1 MIIRKFTRIIL
12 GAALGISVFAFAGNV
27 PETAYAADMSDISV
41 TSTREDVQQVVDDG
55 NFDYTELD
63 GTEIDHIYELYNNDP
78 ETIKQLQRQSDYNAT
93 GDIATLSAR
102 SSRA

>member
-41 TSTREDVQQVVDDG
+41 TSTREDVQQVVTMETSTTQSWTVQRSIT
-55 NFDYTELD
+55 YTSC
-63 GTEIDHIYELYNNDP
+63 II
-78 ETIKQLQRQSDYNAT
+78 TIPKPSN
-93 GDIATLSAR
+93 
-102 SSRA
+102 SSSVNPITTPPAI

>member
-27 PETAYAADMSDISV
+27 PETAYAANMSDISV

-55 NFDYTELD
+55 NFDYTEL
-63 GTEIDHIYELYNNDP
+63 EI
-78 ETIKQLQRQSDYNAT
+78 
-93 GDIATLSAR
+93 G
-102 SSRA
+102 RAHV

>member
-41 TSTREDVQQVVDDG
+41 TSTREDVQQVVDTSTTQSLTVQRSIT
-55 NFDYTELD
+55 YTSC
-63 GTEIDHIYELYNNDP
+63 II
-78 ETIKQLQRQSDYNAT
+78 TIPKPSN
-93 GDIATLSAR
+93 
-102 SSRA
+102 SSSVNPITTPPAI

>member
-41 TSTREDVQQVVDDG
+41 TSTREDVQQVGDD
-55 NFDYTELD
+55 
-63 GTEIDHIYELYNNDP
+63 
-78 ETIKQLQRQSDYNAT
+78 
-93 GDIATLSAR
+93 
-102 SSRA
+102 

>member
-41 TSTREDVQQVVDDG
+41 TSTRE
-55 NFDYTELD
+55 
-63 GTEIDHIYELYNNDP
+63 EI
-78 ETIKQLQRQSDYNAT
+78 
-93 GDIATLSAR
+93 G
-102 SSRA
+102 RAHV

>member
-55 NFDYTELD
+55 NRAGRYRDRS
-63 GTEIDHIYELYNNDP
+63 HI
-78 ETIKQLQRQSDYNAT
+78 RVV
-93 GDIATLSAR
+93 
-102 SSRA
+102 

>member
-41 TSTREDVQQVVDDG
+41 TSTREDVQQVVETSTTQSLTVQRSIT
-55 NFDYTELD
+55 YTSC
-63 GTEIDHIYELYNNDP
+63 II
-78 ETIKQLQRQSDYNAT
+78 TIPKPSN
-93 GDIATLSAR
+93 
-102 SSRA
+102 SSSVNPITTPPAI

>member
-63 GTEIDHIYELYNNDP
+63 GTSCII
-78 ETIKQLQRQSDYNAT
+78 TIPKPSN
-93 GDIATLSAR
+93 
-102 SSRA
+102 SSSVNPITTPPAI